1 MIMSETVR
9 TRSGREFIL
18 PTLEEDARIIAAA
31 ASDPDA
37 RPFTDAELIEA
48 RAIRRGGRPRALN
61 PRKNVCIRLSPEVAE
76 TFRATGK
83 GWQTRMNAAL
93 VDWLKTHSPTDIT
106 PG

>member
-31 ASDPDA
+31 TSDPDA

-48 RAIRRGGRPRALN
+48 RAIRRSGRPLSAA
-61 PRKNVCIRLSPEVAE
+61 PKIQTAIRFDPDVLAGL
-76 TFRATGK
+76 RATGR
-83 GWQTRMNAAL
+83 GWQTRVNDTMR
-93 VDWLKTHSPTDIT
+93 DWLKTHSA
-106 PG
+106 